1 MDLAT
6 LFSIATVAA
15 KYGPEALS
23 LFQLGE
29 KYEPLAQEV
38 IAAVT
43 PVITHQM
50 QSGALADLASDTVAQ
65 VNRILQALDHPQLAP
80 DQKSAVSAA
89 EQEWMDR
96 ASRSDGE

>member
-6 LFSIATVAA
+6 LFSVATVAA

-29 KYEPLAQEV
+29 KYEPLAQDL

-43 PVITHQM
+43 PVIAREM
-50 QSGALADLASDTVAQ
+50 QSGALSSLANDTVAQ
-65 VNRILQALDHPQLAP
+65 VNRILAALDHPQLAA

-89 EQEWMDR
+89 EQQWMDR
-96 ASRSDGE
+96 ASQSDGG

>member
-15 KYGPEALS
+15 KYGPEAAS

-29 KYEPLAQEV
+29 KFEPLAQQM
-38 IAAVT
+38 ITAVT
-43 PVITHQM
+43 PVIEREM
-50 QSGALADLASDTVAQ
+50 QSGALKILANDTVAQ
-65 VNRILQALDHPQLAP
+65 VNHILQAVGHPQLAA

-96 ASRSDGE
+96 ASRSDVG